1 MLQLGS
7 GTFDVD
13 GVTVFRDHSDQN
25 QFWYLATQVVLGKR
39 PDGSPAFSLIKYHPA
54 VADSGVKGGGFLMLQ
69 TAVALP
75 EATRRK
81 ILGRLAETVQDGEP
95 RLTAVPVEKGTVRCL
110 ALNLEGAGGTVAQP
124 PPPGAFNA
132 VEQIL
137 GATRPSL
144 TGEETAAFSLVLN
157 QEGATIMQQAFEQGA
172 TPVGVIYDLEYSA
185 LTPDLRVVIHAD
197 LERIYHFFSAGL
209 EAQLYWVKAGIDA
222 GFEKLRQDG
231 AITIE
236 VTDFTGEADNEAKEK
251 WALDFF
257 KTDLL
262 KTWFEPSLDLGQL
275 KGEGV
280 DALTERLKKQNQ
292 GASAPG
298 SPAAGAANPL
308 QPAPAT
314 LTTTQTTPAPLP
326 GGLGLSL
333 LPGAT
338 GTGQNLHVLGPPGAV
353 LTVDGLAR
361 PLDASGNVLV
371 PVPPGTSHP
380 VTVDWPVV
388 APLPAVSIK
397 ATLARPAAP
406 ATPIAPGL
414 QPPVPGA
421 QLPTPGG
428 QPAHP
433 PVPGQPAAGIP
444 APPAAG
450 GMPALVS
457 FRLRFIEQEER
468 KTLTLVYDR
477 KTTVTRAYAPQGF
490 VGLLLKDLPDKA
502 AHFAEIDLDDQF
514 FRTLGVDIET
524 AADFEKIGLFSTD
537 VSIEY
542 GRPTDVQ
549 GHETTQFQ
557 LTPQSPGPKH
567 FETFLNA
574 SHDLDFQV
582 GIQHHFDAS
591 SGWTGEKLS
600 YELPPRRTL
609 DRTLHVD
616 PADDLGFLELQ
627 IFPHRIDEGI
637 VDAIDVE
644 LTYDDEASFQG
655 REVFRVIPKGSPQ
668 LWRLRLTRPERRG
681 WTARFTHHLKNG
693 TVLTSGPVH
702 GDASFLP
709 VDDPFVAAL
718 DILAVPL
725 FAPDAVQ
732 VAFLDIDYE
741 DAANSYSRQERLE
754 IPGTTTKPVPL
765 RIALLDGTRKTFRQR
780 VTLVM
785 NGAKLTQLAPVDS
798 EETIIGLG
806 AAP

>member
-1 MLQLGS
+1 M
-7 GTFDVD
+7 
-13 GVTVFRDHSDQN
+13 
-25 QFWYLATQVVLGKR
+25 
-39 PDGSPAFSLIKYHPA
+39 
-54 VADSGVKGGGFLMLQ
+54 
-69 TAVALP
+69 
-75 EATRRK
+75 
-81 ILGRLAETVQDGEP
+81 
-95 RLTAVPVEKGTVRCL
+95 
-110 ALNLEGAGGTVAQP
+110 
-124 PPPGAFNA
+124 
-132 VEQIL
+132 
-137 GATRPSL
+137 
-144 TGEETAAFSLVLN
+144 
-157 QEGATIMQQAFEQGA
+157 
-172 TPVGVIYDLEYSA
+172 
-185 LTPDLRVVIHAD
+185 
-197 LERIYHFFSAGL
+197 
-209 EAQLYWVKAGIDA
+209 
-222 GFEKLRQDG
+222 
-231 AITIE
+231 
-236 VTDFTGEADNEAKEK
+236 
-251 WALDFF
+251 
-257 KTDLL
+257 
-262 KTWFEPSLDLGQL
+262 
-275 KGEGV
+275 
-280 DALTERLKKQNQ
+280 
-292 GASAPG
+292 
-298 SPAAGAANPL
+298 
-308 QPAPAT
+308 
-314 LTTTQTTPAPLP
+314 
-326 GGLGLSL
+326 
-333 LPGAT
+333 
-338 GTGQNLHVLGPPGAV
+338 
-353 LTVDGLAR
+353 
-361 PLDASGNVLV
+361 
-371 PVPPGTSHP
+371 
-380 VTVDWPVV
+380 
-388 APLPAVSIK
+388 
-397 ATLARPAAP
+397 
-406 ATPIAPGL
+406 
-414 QPPVPGA
+414 PGA

-502 AHFAEIDLDDQF
+502 AHFAEIDLDDPF

-524 AADFEKIGLFSTD
+524 AVDFEKIGLFSTD

-574 SHDLDFQV
+574 SPDLDFQV

-693 TVLTSGPVH
+693 AVLTSGPVH